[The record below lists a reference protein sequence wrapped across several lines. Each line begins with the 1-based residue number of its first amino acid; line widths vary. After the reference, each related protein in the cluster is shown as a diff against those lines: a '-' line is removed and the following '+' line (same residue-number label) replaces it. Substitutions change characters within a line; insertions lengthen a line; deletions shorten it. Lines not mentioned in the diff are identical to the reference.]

1 MNGHDVPELVGNRA
15 GGQVEL
21 AIGIER
27 GQVVIRFQLP
37 QTRVSMDPTNAAR
50 VGKELIDRA
59 VDLGARVAI
68 IPPPRKITDQ
78 MRKALIARIQHVIRS
93 TQDQNRPPEYVAM
106 AVFDSVINGIDG

>member
-1 MNGHDVPELVGNRA
+1 MNGNDVPSLAGVG

-27 GQVVIRFQLP
+27 GQVVIRFQAP
-37 QTRVSMDPTNAAR
+37 QDRIGMDPTNAAR
-50 VGKELIDRA
+50 IGKELIDRA
-59 VDLGARVAI
+59 VDLGARVAF
-68 IPPPRKITDQ
+68 IPPPRKISDQ

-93 TQDQNRPPEYVAM
+93 TQDQHRNPEYVAT